1 MIASLNILIEKDE
14 KDLVDGHILL
24 EQAIDDDVDYE
35 NLLSLNIKKAAQSQ
49 VNQRGKEIGDE

>member
-14 KDLVDGHILL
+14 KDLVDGDILL
-24 EQAIDDDVDYE
+24 EQAIDDDLDYE

-49 VNQRGKEIGDE
+49 VDQRGKEIGDE